1 MSIDT
6 YLIPVKYQGV
16 RSLRKVME
24 MLPLLNLNSSKD
36 TPLLGKVTPVDVME
50 TLLYGKPFP
59 SLLSGF
65 QMASQASFSINL
77 NLGVVRNKDQQ
88 FLLSSLSAA
97 APDNWL
103 QAFDAATDSNS
114 AWAPQVA
121 AGESSG
127 ANSTWGRF
135 HYITVDTQV
144 INGRALLVS
153 EESTAN
159 RDSYQRSLPTPYRDS
174 PVRAYPVIGDLAKL
188 FLHDLLTINLGE
200 EHNLLIG
207 DLSESEAI
215 EVDFLPVTVRLW
227 HLSHSRSESRWCPN
241 TRMTMKSLRQHILDM
256 GVTHQ
261 LGQGGSTRVSISTPA
276 IKEQLALGSPTMTR
290 LSRLVEKYA

>member
-6 YLIPVKYQGV
+6 YLIPIKYQGV

-77 NLGVVRNKDQQ
+77 NLGVVRNKEQH
-88 FLLSSLSAA
+88 FLLSSLSSA

-103 QAFDAATDSNS
+103 KAFDAATDSNS
-114 AWAPQVA
+114 AWNPQLD
-121 AGESSG
+121 AGEISD
-127 ANSTWGRF
+127 ANSSWGRF
-135 HYITVDTQV
+135 HYLTVDTQV
-144 INGRALLVS
+144 INGRALMVS
-153 EESTAN
+153 EGQVTN
-159 RDSYQRSLPTPYRDS
+159 HDSYQRSLPAPYRDS
-174 PVRAYPVIGDLAKL
+174 PVRAYPVIGDRAKL
-188 FLHDLLTINLGE
+188 FLHDLLTINLSE
-200 EHNLLIG
+200 EHNLRIG

-215 EVDFLPVTVRLW
+215 EVDFLPVIVSLW
-227 HLSHSRSESRWCPN
+227 HLSHSRSGSRWCPN
-241 TRMTMKSLRQHILDM
+241 TRSTVKSYRQVLLDT
-256 GVTHQ
+256 GVAHQ
-261 LGQGGSTRVSISTPA
+261 VGKGGSTRVSISTPA
-276 IKEQLALGSPTMTR
+276 IREQLALGSPTMTR